1 MLASTVKLRPRY
13 FLIVLALAGDS
24 TITRLVLP
32 LTMGPSL
39 LPALLLLALE
49 VLERLLVAA
58 LVVLVDLRGEA
69 VVPLFLVV
77 VAIIWW

>member
-1 MLASTVKLRPRY
+1 
-13 FLIVLALAGDS
+13 
-24 TITRLVLP
+24 
-32 LTMGPSL
+32 MGPSL
-39 LPALLLLALE
+39 LPALLPLALE

-77 VAIIWW
+77 VAII